1 LFFSAL
7 RKICIRTISLAVN
20 RTVCLVVTL
29 WAALLLS
36 GPVNAAN
43 LGGDC
48 CADLEERVAELEA
61 TAVRKGNRKVSL
73 KLSGHV
79 NRMLLYWDDTVNT
92 DIYSVDN
99 DDSESRFRLQGTA
112 DITPDLSA
120 GFLIVI
126 GVVSAESS
134 LTDARIDGNPNE
146 NADGLLRTRKASFN
160 LTHERLGKI
169 RVGRD
174 SPATDNILQLNI
186 AKNPIADTD
195 IDWANDFHLVRPH
208 GTLGC
213 NGAACRTTFNLDIV
227 TASQDTPR
235 SDIVRYDT
243 PSLRG
248 LVLSAAWGEDDLA
261 DIAFRYKK
269 EWNSIRLIAGAGY
282 LWFTDEREVRPSA
295 LIDCPPPGLGQLTC
309 IEERVDLERAAGSI
323 AAMHTPTG
331 LYVFAG
337 AAQDYFGVNTLRA
350 SIFTAPVT
358 GRQPPTAAMWYLQ
371 GGIKNRFLVP
381 SIGPTTLY
389 GEYQKWDDFGVRR
402 SSNSLG
408 TDLTG
413 GEIIDTSADF
423 WGFGMVQDIDAAAM
437 KLYAALRYWE
447 SEIQVALP
455 DEDPAGQDVP
465 IEDFLTI
472 AVGGRIYF

>member
-1 LFFSAL
+1 M
-7 RKICIRTISLAVN
+7 SLAG
-20 RTVCLVVTL
+20 T
-29 WAALLLS
+29 A
-36 GPVNAAN
+36 NAAD

-79 NRMLLYWDDTVNT
+79 NRMLLYWDDQVNS

-99 DDSESRFRLQGTA
+99 DDSESRFRFQGA
-112 DITPDLSA
+112 AEITPDLSA

-134 LTDARIDGNPNE
+134 LTDARVDGAPNE

-160 LTHERLGKI
+160 LRHERLGSI

-186 AKNPIADTD
+186 SRNPIADTD
-195 IDWANDFHLVRPH
+195 IDWANDFHLVRPQ

-213 NGAACRTTFNLDIV
+213 NGAACRTTFNLDV
-227 TASQDTPR
+227 VSASQDTLR

-243 PSLRG
+243 PSLFG
-248 LVLSAAWGEDDLA
+248 LVISAAWGEDDLA
-261 DIAFRYKK
+261 DIAVRYKK
-269 EWNSIRLIAGAGY
+269 EWNSISVIAGIGY
-282 LWFTDEREVRPSA
+282 LWVTDETEVRVSA
-295 LIDCPPPGLGQLTC
+295 LIDCPAPGLGQRAC
-309 IEERVDLERAAGSI
+309 IEERVDLERVAGSI

-331 LYVFAG
+331 FYVFAG
-337 AAQDYFGVNTLRA
+337 AAQDSFGSDNLRA
-350 SIFTAPVT
+350 SVFTAPVT
-358 GRQPPTAAMWYLQ
+358 GRQPESGTMWYLQ
-371 GGIKNRFLVP
+371 GGIKRRLLAP
-381 SIGPTTLY
+381 SLGPTTLY

-408 TDLTG
+408 VDLTG
-413 GEIIDTSADF
+413 GEITDTSADF
-423 WGFGMVQDIDAAAM
+423 WGLGVVQDIDAAAM
-437 KLYAALRYWE
+437 KLYAAMRYWD
-447 SEIQVALP
+447 SEIRVALP
-455 DEDPAGQDVP
+455 DSDPEGQDVP
-465 IEDFLTI
+465 LEDLLTI
-472 AVGGRIYF
+472 AIGGRIYF